1 MIPVDNRQRRVAVRA
16 ADVRAVVAAA
26 YAAERA
32 GDPCV
37 AVSVID
43 DAAIRAVNARWLG
56 HDWATDAIAFSYADD
71 PGPDGVRGE
80 VLVSAQTARREAQA
94 RDGDPRAELL
104 LYVAHGTLHLL
115 GWDDDT
121 PARRAAMNARAR
133 SILRG
138 VLASAPAARGAT
150 RAGVTRAARS
160 ARSARSVR
168 SSQPGKPARPARSGR
183 GRRDGGGRSRRR

>member
-1 MIPVDNRQRRVAVRA
+1 MIPVVNRQRRVAVRA

-26 YAAERA
+26 YALERA
-32 GDPCV
+32 GEPAA
-37 AVSVID
+37 AVSVLD

-71 PGPDGVRGE
+71 PSPDGVRGE
-80 VLVSAQTARREAQA
+80 VLVSAQTARREASA
-94 RDGDPRAELL
+94 RGLDPREELL

-133 SILRG
+133 AVLRAA
-138 VLASAPAARGAT
+138 LRLPPPPRPAAA
-150 RAGVTRAARS
+150 AAAMAAARKPS
-160 ARSARSVR
+160 RKVSRKASRAR
-168 SSQPGKPARPARSGR
+168 GK
-183 GRRDGGGRSRRR
+183 RRR

>member
-1 MIPVDNRQRRVAVRA
+1 LIPVDNRQRRVAVRA

-26 YAAERA
+26 FARERA
-32 GDPCV
+32 GEPCV

-80 VLVSAQTARREAQA
+80 VLVSAETARREAGA
-94 RDGDPRAELL
+94 RGADAREELL

-121 PARRAAMNARAR
+121 PARRTAMNTRARA
-133 SILRG
+133 ILRG
-138 VLASAPAARGAT
+138 VLHP
-150 RAGVTRAARS
+150 
-160 ARSARSVR
+160 
-168 SSQPGKPARPARSGR
+168 PGHGHGHDRGR
-183 GRRDGGGRSRRR
+183 GRRRPR